1 MQLRFKLLTGRV
13 LTREVQEDVTAA
25 AVKEMLSEELLVY
38 TAPDRITLIFKP
50 ENQPGRRIRDEES
63 IFNQN
68 VGCVDDSMLFVVLRM
83 GGGG

>member
-1 MQLRFKLLTGRV
+1 MHLRFKLLTGRV
-13 LTREVQEDVTAA
+13 LAREVQEDVTAT
-25 AVKEMLSEELLVY
+25 AVKEMLSEELHA
-38 TAPDRITLIFKP
+38 APDRITLIFKP
-50 ENQPGRRIRDEES
+50 ENQPGRRIQDEES